1 MTMQFE
7 IRQAHRK
14 GKHARWAIIGPSG
27 SGKTYTALKI
37 AKGLTRNGRIIVID
51 TERGSA
57 DNYSDILGDLKFD
70 KVDLPNFSPAM
81 YAECIRYVVDKGY
94 DTVITDSL
102 SHAWAG
108 RGGALEMVDKAV
120 RKSSSGNSFT
130 AWRDVNPVL
139 ADLNDVILS
148 SPAHMLVTMRV
159 KQEYVQEKN
168 DKGKTEIRKVGM
180 APIQREGLEY
190 EFDIVG
196 NMDMNNNM
204 IIDKTRVG
212 FLSGE
217 IYHKPSE
224 ALGRKVRDWYDI
236 NDPEPDTKYAE
247 VVETIDVPIKQLVSE
262 PSKLQRVGGLMTRK
276 GVSLIE
282 VTNLYGKNPREM
294 GDDELDATIVWLE
307 EKS

>member
-27 SGKTYTALKI
+27 SGKTYTALLL
-37 AKGLTRNGRIIVID
+37 AKGLTRNGRIVVID

-57 DNYSDILGDLKFD
+57 DNYSDILGDVKFD

-81 YAECIRYVVDKGY
+81 YAECIKYVVAQGY

-108 RGGALEMVDKAV
+108 KGGALEMVDKAA
-120 RKSSSGNSFT
+120 RKSQSGNSFT

-139 ADLNDVILS
+139 AELNDVILS
-148 SPAHMLVTMRV
+148 APAHMLVTMRV

-196 NMDMNNNM
+196 NMDMSNNM
-204 IIDKTRVG
+204 MIDKTRVA

-217 IYHKPSE
+217 VYNKPGV
-224 ALGRKVRDWYDI
+224 ALGKQVREWYDG
-236 NDPEPDTKYAE
+236 NDPAPDTKYVE
-247 VVETIDVPIKQLVSE
+247 VIEEPIKNLIEE
-262 PSKLQRVGGLMTRK
+262 PSKLQRVGGMMKRK
-276 GVSLIE
+276 NLSLLDLAE
-282 VTNLYGKNPREM
+282 AGFENPR
-294 GDDELDATIVWLE
+294 GLDDAALDRLLQWLE
-307 EKS
+307 EKNNG